1 MKRSDIVEAIL
12 DDEVQAES
20 DDSAE
25 SENTTMSE
33 IAERKINEKWAVILV
48 SLIIFFLA
56 ESLISKLL

>member
-12 DDEVQAES
+12 DDEIQAES